1 MRAMVLAEPAQ
12 PLAMQE
18 LPDRQPGQ
26 GEIRLKIAAC
36 GVCRTDLH
44 IVDGE
49 LPDAKLPIIPGH
61 EIVGYVDV
69 IGPGV
74 ADFSI
79 GDRIGIPWLAHACGV
94 CPYCTLGREN
104 LCDRPLFTGYT
115 RDGGYATQAVAEA
128 RFAFHLGTEGDDAHL
143 APLLC
148 AGLIGARW

>member
-69 IGPGV
+69 IGSGV

-79 GDRIGIPWLAHACGV
+79 GDRVGIPWLAHACGV
-94 CPYCTLGREN
+94 
-104 LCDRPLFTGYT
+104 
-115 RDGGYATQAVAEA
+115 
-128 RFAFHLGTEGDDAHL
+128 
-143 APLLC
+143 
-148 AGLIGARW
+148 